1 MILSIFVSPFPD
13 TYFGFEDGTKRKR
26 RKGGKKK
33 EKENIGQSSVPILNR
48 NPCRALSS
56 RIQPGG
62 LNAATPGVE
71 DTRNSQRTH
80 PIGRYFAPPCPLPLC
95 SFAVSLFFFTRLSP
109 RHLSLLLHFLPPT
122 TTYNQQQQQQQQQH
136 TDRERKR
143 KREKE
148 KEKEK
153 ERERECR
160 KGGVGESRRQFH
172 RARLVSSSPACWRV
186 ATGNPPR
193 PLENY
198 CPWKGDGP
206 ASLSPTATP
215 FSLSLLGNARGG
227 MSGGRVRVGSGRRSR
242 AHPVPGAPRRGKIQS
257 PG

>member
-1 MILSIFVSPFPD
+1 MRDHSLPQFVILSIFVSPFPD

-172 RARLVSSSPACWRV
+172 RARLVSSSPAC
-186 ATGNPPR
+186 
-193 PLENY
+193 
-198 CPWKGDGP
+198 
-206 ASLSPTATP
+206 
-215 FSLSLLGNARGG
+215 
-227 MSGGRVRVGSGRRSR
+227 
-242 AHPVPGAPRRGKIQS
+242 
-257 PG
+257 